1 MSCSELSL
9 AAGLPLAGTAG
20 RAERWLLLEHRS
32 PWGQDGTDD
41 SGLPE
46 ALVAWFREID
56 DRVHLIRRP
65 GRPQGPP
72 LAFAGRT
79 TESGGSLVRLPID
92 RIEDVLDVDP
102 ARDGIPV
109 EGPFV
114 MVCTH
119 ARRDV
124 CCGTYG
130 VPVYNA
136 LRRHVPAGA
145 ALALLAPGRPPVC
158 GKRPRVAGGGPAG
171 TRRARGRGGGRT
183 CTGRT
188 ADPASVLS
196 GPHAARARGP
206 GRRCGRADR
215 ARPRPSG
222 GCPPRRTRGAARG
235 PSHAERIGGGH
246 RRGARGAAASC
257 QLRQGGGADARS
269 RRRPCTG
276 SSPRPCD
283 QPCLAPSSLYALSV
297 IQENCA
303 GIPSGVSPT
312 ATSCPNTMRA

>member
-136 LRRHVPAGA
+136 LRRHVPKE
-145 ALALLAPGRPPVC
+145 LLWR
-158 GKRPRVAGGGPAG
+158 
-171 TRRARGRGGGRT
+171 
-183 CTGRT
+183 
-188 ADPASVLS
+188 S
-196 GPHAARARGP
+196 
-206 GRRCGRADR
+206 
-215 ARPRPSG
+215 
-222 GCPPRRTRGAARG
+222 
-235 PSHAERIGGGH
+235 SHQGGH
-246 RRGARGAAASC
+246 RFAANVLALPEAVQLGRVEPGAAAEVARALAERRIP
-257 QLRQGGGADARS
+257 LRFYRGRTLHAPEVQAADAAVRIALGLD
-269 RRRPCTG
+269 RLEDVRLVAHEGPRVVLATPNG
-276 SSPRPCD
+276 SVDVTVEEREGPLLPASCGKEAKPMPVLEATVHGLE
-283 QPCLAPSSLYALSV
+283 PAAL
-297 IQENCA
+297 
-303 GIPSGVSPT
+303 
-312 ATSCPNTMRA
+312 